1 MLLTMWD
8 HYAYQRVRGVFDI
21 SSRSPA
27 LVKLSI
33 VVVLCV
39 LVAKSVHAYAF
50 QLYDGR
56 GEGGG
61 VTCVMAKTFH
71 VYFGSI

>member
-1 MLLTMWD
+1 M
-8 HYAYQRVRGVFDI
+8 RGVFDI
-21 SSRSPA
+21 SCRSSA

-33 VVVLCV
+33 VVVLCL

-50 QLYDGR
+50 QLYDGGGGGGGGR
-56 GEGGG
+56 GRG